1 MYLKTG
7 IILLSLIFIV
17 SGVSAI
23 PPLPYEF
30 YGNATMNGTPIPAGT
45 VISAKIGETEVGNI
59 TVGDA
64 GMYGGSETFDKR
76 LVVNGDEKQIGQY
89 ITFSAL
95 GIEAAQKVK
104 LWAGESQRLDLTF
117 APGVAG
123 SIDASITPSQQ
134 TNTPDIPT
142 KDPVK
147 EPTKAT
153 PLFAAP
159 IVAGLLALVLFAR
172 RS

>member
-1 MYLKTG
+1 MYLKAG
-7 IILLSLIFIV
+7 IILLSLIFLV

-30 YGNATMNGTPIPAGT
+30 YGNATINGTPIPAGT
-45 VISAKIGETEVGNI
+45 VIIAKIGDVEVGNI
-59 TVGDA
+59 SVGQV
-64 GMYGGSETFDKR
+64 GVYGGSGTFDKR

-95 GIEAAQKVK
+95 GTEAAQKVK

-117 APGVAG
+117 APGVSG

-142 KDPVK
+142 T
-147 EPTKAT
+147 EPTKAA
-153 PLFAAP
+153 PLTGAP
-159 IVAGLLALVLFAR
+159 VVAGLLALVLFAR

>member
-7 IILLSLIFIV
+7 LILLSLIILV

-30 YGNATMNGTPIPAGT
+30 YGNATINGTPAPAGT
-45 VISAKIGETEVGNI
+45 LIIAKLGDVEVGNLTI
-59 TVGDA
+59 SAVGV
-64 GMYGGSETFDKR
+64 YGGSGTFDKR

-89 ITFSAL
+89 ITFWAD
-95 GIEAAQKVK
+95 GEEAAQKVK

-117 APGVAG
+117 IPGAAG
-123 SIDASITPSQQ
+123 TIDASITPSQQ
-134 TNTPDIPT
+134 TNTPDVPT
-142 KDPVK
+142 TQ
-147 EPTKAT
+147 PTQKS
-153 PLFAAP
+153 PLTLAP
-159 IVAGLLALVLFAR
+159 LVLGLGAVILLAR

>member
-7 IILLSLIFIV
+7 IILLSLIILV

-30 YGNATMNGTPIPAGT
+30 YGNATINGTPAPIGT
-45 VISAKIGETEVGNI
+45 LITAHIGDIEVGNI
-59 TVGDA
+59 SINTIGL
-64 GMYGGSETFDKR
+64 YGGSATFDKR

-89 ITFSAL
+89 ITFRVE
-95 GIEAAQKVK
+95 GTEAAQKVK

-117 APGVAG
+117 IPGAAG
-123 SIDASITPSQQ
+123 TIDASITPSQQ
-134 TNTPDIPT
+134 TNTPDVPT
-142 KDPVK
+142 TV
-147 EPTKAT
+147 PTQKSPFVAV
-153 PLFAAP
+153 PM
-159 IVAGLLALVLFAR
+159 IAGLLALVFLAR